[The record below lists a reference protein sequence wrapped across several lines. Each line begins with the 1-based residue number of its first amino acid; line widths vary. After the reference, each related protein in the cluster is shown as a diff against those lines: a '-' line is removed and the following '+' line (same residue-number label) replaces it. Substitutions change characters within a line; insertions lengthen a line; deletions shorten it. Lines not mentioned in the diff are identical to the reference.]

1 MKATATNLLKFLQ
14 GTRQFVVPIYQRT
27 YSWEQSDCQQL
38 LNDILRVAVNDDVPA
53 HFVGSIVYVERGIYH
68 VSSVTQLLVIDG
80 QQRLTTLSLLLALI
94 GEMIEATGKDHRG
107 EITRKKIHNYYLFNT
122 EEDGDARYKLLLT
135 QSDRDTL
142 IQLLEGRELPEP
154 VSERMRDNYQFFKD
168 YARRNDIDPFH
179 LYKGVSKLVIVDIA
193 LDQEHDNPQLIFE
206 SLNSTGVALSQA
218 DLIRNYVLMG
228 LEHEEQNR
236 LYTTYWYPMEQS
248 FRYADKPDI
257 FDRFMRDYLTLK
269 QGEIPNIGKV
279 YAAFKAYHQSN
290 ISTPIANLVKDIYRY
305 AKYFAKMAF
314 LKEEDREIRSV
325 LHDIDILTVYVAYPF
340 LLEVYDDYANQRL
353 THLDFIAILRLVESY
368 VFRRAVCGLPTNALN
383 KVFAALPREIDKEHY
398 IESVVDAFL
407 SKGYGARF
415 PRDEEFRQEFVVKD
429 IYHLRSNTRSYL
441 FSKLENFERKEPIT
455 IDEYSIEH
463 IMPQNERLS
472 AEWQQELGSDWQEI
486 HARYLH
492 TIGNL
497 TLTRYNSELSDHPF
511 QEKRDKEGGF
521 ADSPVRLNR
530 GLAKLEHWNE
540 TEIKK
545 RAEQLAD
552 LATHIWTMSPLTA
565 EQQIRVSRQ
574 PQTRAASLTNGNH
587 HYTPADYQY
596 LQGSML
602 ELFERLRRRI
612 LNLDASVKEE
622 YRKFYIAYKMTT
634 NFVDI
639 EPQKK
644 RLLISLNTKFS
655 EIDDPKRLCR
665 DLTGKGHF
673 GNGDVEIG
681 FSSMDQL
688 DDVMYLVR
696 QSFDR
701 HWEED
706 DA

>member
-1 MKATATNLLKFLQ
+1 MKADNLHFLQ
-14 GTRQFVVPIYQRT
+14 FINGNIQFTIPIYQRT
-27 YSWEQSDCQQL
+27 YSWTREQCEQL
-38 LNDILRVAVNDDVPA
+38 WHDIVRTSQNKELTG
-53 HFVGSIVYVERGIYH
+53 HFIGSIVYIQEEQTLIGRMPEY
-68 VSSVTQLLVIDG
+68 LVIDG
-80 QQRLTTLSLLLALI
+80 QQRLATLSLLLIALAQAI
-94 GEMIEATGKDHRG
+94 HTSDTPQDIDKEYIYESFLINRHGKDNQH
-107 EITRKKIHNYYLFNT
+107 
-122 EEDGDARYKLLLT
+122 YKLLLT
-135 QSDRDTL
+135 QSDRESLIKLIEFPERAKSSRPNDRLVENYCFFEEQIRHAEVPLSTL
-142 IQLLEGRELPEP
+142 FVGI
-154 VSERMRDNYQFFKD
+154 
-168 YARRNDIDPFH
+168 
-179 LYKGVSKLVIVDIA
+179 SKLIIVEIS
-193 LDQEHDNPQLIFE
+193 LDRLQDNPQLIFE
-206 SLNSTGVALSQA
+206 SLNSTGMDLSQA

-228 LEHEEQNR
+228 LEQEEQNR

-279 YAAFKAYHQSN
+279 YLAFKAYHQSN
-290 ISTPIANLVKDIYRY
+290 MPTPIADIVKDIYRY
-305 AKYFAKMAF
+305 AKYFVKMAF
-314 LKEEDREIRSV
+314 LKEEDREIKAV
-325 LHDIDILTVYVAYPF
+325 LRDIDILTVYVAYPF
-340 LLEVYDDYANQRL
+340 LLEVYDDYANMRL
-353 THLDFIAILRLVESY
+353 ARQDFITILRLVESY
-368 VFRRAVCGLPTNALN
+368 VFRRAVCGIPTNALN

-398 IESVVDAFL
+398 LESVVDAFL

-441 FSKLENFERKEPIT
+441 FNKLENFERKEPVP

-463 IMPQNERLS
+463 IMPQNEHLS
-472 AEWQQELGSDWQEI
+472 TAWQQDLGPDWQVI
-486 HARYLH
+486 QARYLH

-511 QEKRDKEGGF
+511 QEKRDIEGGF

-540 TEIKK
+540 DEIRK

-552 LATHIWTMSPLTA
+552 QATRTWAMPPLTP
-565 EQQIRVSRQ
+565 EQQSRIGKQ
-574 PQTRAASLTNGNH
+574 PQSSVSLANGSH
-587 HYTPADYQY
+587 HYTLADYQY
-596 LQGSML
+596 LQGPTL
-602 ELFERLRRRI
+602 DLFERLRRRI

-622 YRKFYIAYKMTT
+622 YKKLYIAYKTST

-639 EPQKK
+639 VPQAKQL
-644 RLLISLNTKFS
+644 RLSLNLKFS
-655 EIDDPKRLCR
+655 EIIDPKGLCKDISNLGR
-665 DLTGKGHF
+665 W

-681 FSSMDQL
+681 VSSPDQL

-696 QSFDR
+696 QSFDK

>member
-1 MKATATNLLKFLQ
+1 MKATATNLLTFLQ
-14 GTRQFVVPIYQRT
+14 GTKQFVIPIYQRT

-38 LNDILRVAVNDDVPA
+38 LNDILRVAANDDIPA

-68 VSSVTQLLVIDG
+68 VSSVTQLLMIDG
-80 QQRLTTLSLLLALI
+80 QQRLTTLSLLLGVI
-94 GEMIEATGKDHRG
+94 GEAIGEEEKDRRS
-107 EITRKKIHNYYLFNT
+107 EITRKKIHNYYLFNAD
-122 EEDGDARYKLLLT
+122 EEGDAHYKLLLT
-135 QSDRDTL
+135 KSDRDTL
-142 IQLLEGRELPEP
+142 IRLLEGGELPEP
-154 VSERMRDNYQFFKD
+154 VSARMKDNYLFFKD
-168 YARRNDIDPFH
+168 CVRRKNIDPFQ
-179 LYKGVSKLVIVDIA
+179 LYKGVSKLVIVDIS

-206 SLNSTGVALSQA
+206 SLNSTGVALSHA

-228 LEHEEQNR
+228 LEQEEQNR

-279 YAAFKAYHQSN
+279 YLAFKAYHQSN
-290 ISTPIANLVKDIYRY
+290 MPTPIADIVKDIYRY
-305 AKYFAKMAF
+305 AKYFVKMAF
-314 LKEEDREIRSV
+314 LKEEDREIKAV
-325 LHDIDILTVYVAYPF
+325 LRDIDILTVYVAYPF
-340 LLEVYDDYANQRL
+340 LLEVYDDYANMRL
-353 THLDFIAILRLVESY
+353 ARQDFITILRLVESY
-368 VFRRAVCGLPTNALN
+368 VFRRAVCGIPTNALN

-398 IESVVDAFL
+398 LESVVDAFL

-441 FSKLENFERKEPIT
+441 FNKLENFERKEPVP

-463 IMPQNERLS
+463 IMPQNEHLS
-472 AEWQQELGSDWQEI
+472 TAWQQDLGPDWQVI
-486 HARYLH
+486 QARYLH

-511 QEKRDKEGGF
+511 QEKRDIEGGF

-540 TEIKK
+540 DEIRK

-552 LATHIWTMSPLTA
+552 QATRTWAMPPLTP
-565 EQQIRVSRQ
+565 EQQSRIGKQ
-574 PQTRAASLTNGNH
+574 PQSSVSLANGSH
-587 HYTPADYQY
+587 HYTLADYQY
-596 LQGSML
+596 LQGPTL
-602 ELFERLRRRI
+602 DLFERLRRRI

-622 YRKFYIAYKMTT
+622 YKKLYIAYKTST

-639 EPQKK
+639 VPQAKQL
-644 RLLISLNTKFS
+644 RLSLNLKFS
-655 EIDDPKRLCR
+655 EIIDPKGLCKDISNLGR
-665 DLTGKGHF
+665 W

-681 FSSMDQL
+681 VSSPDQL

-696 QSFDR
+696 QSFDK